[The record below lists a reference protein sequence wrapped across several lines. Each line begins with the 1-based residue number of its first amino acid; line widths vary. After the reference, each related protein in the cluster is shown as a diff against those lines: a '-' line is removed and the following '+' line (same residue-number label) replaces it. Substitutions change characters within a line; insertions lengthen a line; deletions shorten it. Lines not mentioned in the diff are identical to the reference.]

1 MYTKSHILLG
11 AVFALMLYFV
21 FHFSIASSLIVFL
34 SSVLIDIDHYL
45 FYAIGKRDFSLKN
58 SYNWFVNLK
67 KRFKELPKGTRKKYS
82 FGFTPLHSIEFLVPL
97 FILGLL
103 NGFFLLIFI
112 GFFFHVFFDM
122 LYEIFISK
130 IAVYKISVIY
140 TALNKRFI
148 GF

>member
-1 MYTKSHILLG
+1 MYTKSHIILG

-21 FHFSIASSLIVFL
+21 FHFTIGSSIIVFL

-45 FYAIGKRDFSLKN
+45 FYAIGKKDFSLKN
-58 SYNWFVNLK
+58 SYNWFVSLK
-67 KRFKELPKGTRKKYS
+67 KRFKELPKDARKKYS
-82 FGFTPLHSIEFLVPL
+82 FGFVPLHSIEFLVPL

-103 NGFFLLIFI
+103 NRFFFLIFI
-112 GFFFHVFFDM
+112 GFAFHIFFDL

-130 IAVYKISVIY
+130 IAVHKISVLY
-140 TALNKRFI
+140 TAIAKRFI

>member
-1 MYTKSHILLG
+1 MYTKPHIILG

-21 FHFSIASSLIVFL
+21 FNFSIGDSLIVFL

-58 SYNWFVNLK
+58 SYNWFVSLK
-67 KRFKELPKGTRKKYS
+67 KRFKELPKNVRKKYS
-82 FGFTPLHSIEFLVPL
+82 FGFVPLHSIEFLIVL
-97 FILGLL
+97 FILAFLSRL
-103 NGFFLLIFI
+103 FFLVFI
-112 GFFFHVFFDM
+112 GFAFHIFFDM

-130 IAVYKISVIY
+130 IAIHKISVLY
-140 TALNKRFI
+140 TAIAKRFI